1 MLNATTNMT
10 FETAAAASLA
20 LKPDAPLFCFSAPQL
35 QARAQIFL
43 KGFPG
48 EVTFAVKANSSSQV
62 IKGLADAGVKAW
74 DVASVH
80 EMAMV
85 SKIVPNARFHYH
97 NPGQVAPR
105 DRRRLQGSQM
115 PALCR
120 GLPRGAGKN
129 CRYHRPRERYRNRRA
144 LCAAPR
150 TRLIGP

>member
-35 QARAQIFL
+35 HARAQIFL

-85 SKIVPNARFHYH
+85 SKIVPKARFHYH
-97 NPGQVAPR
+97 NPVKS
-105 DRRRLQGSQM
+105 RREISRCLQD
-115 PALCR
+115 P
-120 GLPRGAGKN
+120 
-129 CRYHRPRERYRNRRA
+129 
-144 LCAAPR
+144 
-150 TRLIGP
+150 